1 MAIGDHR
8 CVARLWSA
16 IFSRLPARG
25 LLICAL
31 LAFGA
36 APGCARA
43 EKGIDNTVTEPPVVH
58 IIRPEL
64 RKIVRI
70 VGQPSIIET
79 REQSSVFLEVAAY
92 IENWNV
98 DIGDR
103 VDKGDTLAILYVP
116 EMVKETRAILDKY
129 EAEVERWDSEV
140 KRLEHELERGIVDP
154 QILLEL
160 TNQLKASVA
169 ARAAAAATVSR
180 ATTVALWRESSLE
193 KDKPEVEIDEVDL
206 SVAVSVAKRTEAW
219 VGCLKLRAPVDGV
232 VVARNANTFDFVR
245 PATGDPTAM
254 EHSPH
259 VSHRTTAAPI
269 CVIGRL
275 DTVRISVDIP
285 EQDASY
291 VQAGTKATVVPE
303 AYSEEPIVGKV
314 AHTSRTLNIKN
325 RTLRAEIDLANPKSQ
340 LLPGM
345 YVYAKVIIERP
356 NVRALPLEAL
366 SYRGKK
372 TYCWQHE
379 NGKAKRT
386 EVRTGVSDGKY
397 IEITRLQRPSL
408 EGGDSWTPVS
418 GAEEVIL
425 GNLSVL
431 ADGGPVEVLSAS
443 DAEKN
448 AAKVRDEA
456 QPESHPP
463 ESPQGGSPQPAAPRA
478 ETGSQPQA
486 N

>member
-1 MAIGDHR
+1 MCGA
-8 CVARLWSA
+8 LWSA

-25 LLICAL
+25 LLFCAL
-31 LAFGA
+31 LAVGA

-43 EKGIDNTVTEPPVVH
+43 KKGIDNTVTEPPVVH

-79 REQSSVFLEVAAY
+79 CEQSSVFLEVAAF

-98 DIGDR
+98 EIGDQ

-116 EMVKETRAILDKY
+116 EMAKETRAILDKY
-129 EAEVERWDSEV
+129 GAEVERWDSEV

-154 QILLEL
+154 QILLEW

-169 ARAAAAATVSR
+169 ARAAAAATISR
-180 ATTVALWRESSLE
+180 ATTVALSRESYLE
-193 KDKPEVEIDEVDL
+193 KDKPEVEIDEADL
-206 SVAVSVAKRTEAW
+206 SVAVSGAKRTEAW

-232 VVARNANTFDFVR
+232 IVARNANTFDFVR
-245 PATGDPTAM
+245 PSTGDPTAM

-259 VSHRTTAAPI
+259 VTHRTTAAPI

-291 VQAGTKATVVPE
+291 VQAGTEATVVAE
-303 AYSEEPIVGKV
+303 AYGGKPIAGKV
-314 AHTSRTLNIKN
+314 THKSRTLNIKN
-325 RTLRAEIDLANPKSQ
+325 RTLRAEIELANPKSR

-345 YVYAKVIIERP
+345 YAYAKVIIERP

-366 SYRGKK
+366 SHRGKK

-397 IEITRLQRPSL
+397 IEVTRLQGRSL
-408 EGGDSWTPVS
+408 EGGDSWEAVS
-418 GAEEVIL
+418 GSEEVIL
-425 GNLSVL
+425 GDLSVL
-431 ADGGPVEVLSAS
+431 ADGGPVEVLPAS
-443 DAEKN
+443 GAERV
-448 AAKVRDEA
+448 AGKVRDEA
-456 QPESHPP
+456 QPKSHQP
-463 ESPQGGSPQPAAPRA
+463 ESPQADSPQPVAPRA
-478 ETGSQPQA
+478 VTGSQPQA
-486 N
+486 NSTGS